1 MPNIVDKT
9 YFQKA
14 NGLNIPLAK
23 EFIVANPSLETPN
36 NSNALTELCE
46 KIEKTL
52 LLNALGLTTY
62 NELQLAL
69 ADINNQLYAKYKKL
83 VQGENYDG
91 KVWQGLNN
99 EYTFIAWR
107 IYEQFLFETNE
118 QLNGIGVTQVTP
130 QGATLVTPAYKIA
143 GANANFLQ
151 GYQGGYMKYPTIY
164 NDGEFIDYYGC
175 EDSVE
180 VSLYRYLIDK
190 KADFTNV
197 DLSSFK
203 VYESQNSFGI

>member
-1 MPNIVDKT
+1 MPQIVDIS

-36 NSNALTELCE
+36 NSSALTYLCE

-69 ADINNQLYAKYKKL
+69 ADINNPLYAKYKKL

-91 KVWQGLNN
+91 KLWQGLNN

-130 QGATLVTPAYKIA
+130 QGATLVTPSYKIA
-143 GANANFLQ
+143 GANSNFLQ
-151 GYQGGYMKYPTIY
+151 GYQGGYMKYPIVY
-164 NDGEFIDYYGC
+164 NNGEFIDWFST
-175 EDSVE
+175 EENVE

-190 KADFTNV
+190 IADFTNV

>member
-1 MPNIVDKT
+1 MPQIVDIS

-36 NSNALTELCE
+36 NSSALTYLCE

-69 ADINNQLYAKYKKL
+69 ADINNPLYAKYKKL

-99 EYTFIAWR
+99 DYSFIAWR

-151 GYQGGYMKYPTIY
+151 AYQGGYMKYPIVY
-164 NDGEFIDYYGC
+164 NNGEFIDWFST
-175 EDSVE
+175 EENVE

-190 KADFTNV
+190 IADFTNV
-197 DLSSFK
+197 DLSLFR